1 MQAGV
6 EPGGVFM
13 GLPVPWV
20 RFDYMGQLLNDLERG
35 INIKIAASCISF
47 IFVVVLGFVLLL
59 RFVIK
64 NDNI

>member
-1 MQAGV
+1 
-6 EPGGVFM
+6 
-13 GLPVPWV
+13 
-20 RFDYMGQLLNDLERG
+20 MGQLLNDLERG

-64 NDNI
+64 MIIYRFLKMRIYFCIDIYERM

>member
-1 MQAGV
+1 
-6 EPGGVFM
+6 M